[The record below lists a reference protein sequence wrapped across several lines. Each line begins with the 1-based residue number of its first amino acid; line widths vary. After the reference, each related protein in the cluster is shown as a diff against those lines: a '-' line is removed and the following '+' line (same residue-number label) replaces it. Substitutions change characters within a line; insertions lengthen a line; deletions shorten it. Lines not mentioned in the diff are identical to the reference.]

1 MSQGY
6 SIPVAQSDAD
16 VRVQFI
22 KRTYTHLA
30 FAILA
35 FAGLEFVLVHSVLAP
50 MMLQMMGGGM
60 SWLLVLGAFMFV
72 SYIANKWAFNA
83 QNLKMQYAGLGLY
96 VIAEAVIFVP
106 LLYIAM
112 VKNPGVITMAAIFT
126 MLIFGGLTFTAFTSG
141 KDFTFL
147 GGFLRIGGFVALGLI
162 ACSLLF
168 NFPLPILLFS
178 GAMICF
184 ASCAIL
190 YSTSNVMRH
199 YHPGQHVAAALSLF
213 ASVALLFWYIV
224 QFLMA
229 MSND

>member
-1 MSQGY
+1 MNRGY
-6 SIPVAQSDAD
+6 AIPVSQAEPGIRA
-16 VRVQFI
+16 QFI

-35 FAGLEFVLVHSVLAP
+35 FAALEFLLINSVLAP
-50 MMLQMMGGGM
+50 ILLQAMGGGM

-96 VIAEAVIFVP
+96 VVAEAIIFVP
-106 LLYIAM
+106 LLYIANM
-112 VKNPGVITMAAIFT
+112 NYPGVIPMATIFT
-126 MLIFGGLTFTAFTSG
+126 LLIFGGLTFTAFTSG
-141 KDFTFL
+141 TDFSFL
-147 GGFLRIGGFVALGLI
+147 GGFLRIGGFTVLGLI
-162 ACSLLF
+162 VCSLLF
-168 NFPLPILLFS
+168 GFALPILLFS
-178 GAMICF
+178 GAMIVF

-229 MSND
+229 LSHD